1 MSTWRPLTTG
11 ADAPEALSTALD
23 RLSRRL
29 GGPSSAVLRTIF
41 GRWEEMVGP
50 SVATHVKPVALRGT
64 TLVVAADAPAWAT
77 QMSWLGQDLAR
88 RLNEDLGAS
97 VVTSIE
103 TRVRPPE
110 ARRKPQ
116 EKGAEKP
123 PE

>member
-1 MSTWRPLTTG
+1 MSTWRPMSTG
-11 ADAPEALSTALD
+11 ADAPEPLSSALD

-50 SVATHVKPVALRGT
+50 SVATHVRPVALRGT
-64 TLVVAADAPAWAT
+64 TLVLAADAPAWAT
-77 QMSWLGQDLAR
+77 QMAWLGPDLAR

-97 VVTSIE
+97 VVTKVE

-110 ARRKPQ
+110 GPRKGQ
-116 EKGAEKP
+116 KKAAEYGS
-123 PE
+123 E